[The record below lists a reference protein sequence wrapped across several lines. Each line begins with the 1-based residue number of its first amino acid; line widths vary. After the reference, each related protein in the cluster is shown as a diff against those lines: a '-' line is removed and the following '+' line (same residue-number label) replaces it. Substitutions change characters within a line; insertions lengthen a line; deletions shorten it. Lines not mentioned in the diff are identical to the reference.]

1 MPPLAHR
8 ARAVPALVVIL
19 VVIVWG
25 CRSGGEAPQPGAGGS
40 ERAAGAAPAG
50 EAARTGFSLLRQGDL
65 KGAEPYLVSALKGS
79 PRDRRIQEALGTI
92 YARTDRWKMAEESFR
107 SALAAEPASI
117 GARLGLAA
125 VYVDTG
131 RYDEAVAALNEVRSR
146 DPENFV
152 ARVKG
157 ALLDVRLGR
166 VAEAEAGARA
176 AISRNSGSAEAHYV
190 LGLALEQKGSLDE
203 AAAEMQ
209 RVHDLAPAHLG
220 ALSHLVTIETRK
232 GRRAEAARWRAAQQE
247 ALSRAHVEERVRD
260 HRIQGVAAFNREDY
274 RTALQEFQVIA
285 REDPGDSQVHLH
297 LGSTYIA
304 LGNLAEAESEL
315 KGCLSRDPRN
325 DRALVELGRAQALGN
340 RLEEAIATLEKAVA
354 VNPQFPEP
362 HYYLAGIH
370 RARADE
376 EGYRR
381 EMKIFGDLQ
390 SRSQG
395 SALEVE
401 PEARP

>member
-1 MPPLAHR
+1 MPPLA
-8 ARAVPALVVIL
+8 ACRAVAALAAL
-19 VVIVWG
+19 LFVWA
-25 CRSGGEAPQPGAGGS
+25 CRSGAEAPRR
-40 ERAAGAAPAG
+40 EAAGSDAAAPAAPTP
-50 EAARTGFSLLRQGDL
+50 ETLQTGFRLLRQGDL
-65 KGAEPYLVSALKGS
+65 KGAEPYLAAALKGT
-79 PRDRRIQEALGTI
+79 PNDRRILEALGTI
-92 YARTDRWKMAEESFR
+92 YARTDRWKMAEESFQG
-107 SALAAEPASI
+107 ALAAEPASI

-131 RYDEAVAALNEVRSR
+131 RYDPAAAALDEVRRR

-157 ALLDVRLGR
+157 ALLDLRRGR
-166 VAEAEAGARA
+166 VDEAEAGARV
-176 AISRNSGSAEAHYV
+176 AIARNSGSAEAHYV
-190 LGLALEQKGSLDE
+190 LGLALERKGSLDE
-203 AAAEMQ
+203 AAAEMR
-209 RVHDLAPAHLG
+209 RVRDLSPSHLG
-220 ALSHLVTIETRK
+220 ALSHLVTIETRR
-232 GRRAEAARWRAAQQE
+232 GRGSEAARWRAAQQE

-340 RLEEAIATLEKAVA
+340 RLEEAIATLQKAVA